1 MSTNFL
7 KLHLLVFMKWIEES
21 FSLGPTVVQP
31 LKYGQMRQRCYID
44 KDGDL
49 NIGMMQIS

>member
-7 KLHLLVFMKWIEES
+7 KLHFLVFMKWIEES
-21 FSLGPTVVQP
+21 FPLGPTTVQP
-31 LKYGQMRQRCYID
+31 LKYRQMRKRCYIG

-49 NIGMMQIS
+49 NIGMMLIS